1 MKIFPVSDMHLE
13 FHQQSLHPYRGL
25 ADVVVCAGDMH
36 TRGRAPGHLRRIFGN
51 QEIIYIAGNHE

>member
-13 FHQQSLHPYRGL
+13 YHHQSLPPYRGL

-36 TRGRAPGHLRRIFGN
+36 TTVGTAGGLPGRTRTKD
-51 QEIIYIAGNHE
+51 